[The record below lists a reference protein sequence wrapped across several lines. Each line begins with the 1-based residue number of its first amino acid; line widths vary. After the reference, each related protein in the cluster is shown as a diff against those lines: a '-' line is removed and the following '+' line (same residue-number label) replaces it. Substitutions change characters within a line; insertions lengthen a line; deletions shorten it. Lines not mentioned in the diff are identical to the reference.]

1 MVARLLPLPPGEGR
15 GDGVLGRR
23 TEVIRARNLRRDTTP
38 AERVLWQALRS
49 RTLNGTKFRRQVP
62 CGRYILDY
70 AVLSAKLAIEVDGG
84 SHFVADGPARDA
96 ERTAWPAAQGWRVL
110 RFTNPDVL
118 SNVDGVLQTIASTLA
133 ERPPH
138 PGPLPEGEGEQP

>member
-15 GDGVLGRR
+15 GEGVLERR
-23 TEVIRARNLRRDTTP
+23 TEVTRARDLRRDTTP

-49 RTLNGTKFRRQVP
+49 CALNGTKFRRQVP

-70 AVLSAKLAIEVDGG
+70 AVLSAKLAIEIDGE
-84 SHFVADGPARDA
+84 SHFIANGPARDA
-96 ERTAWPAAQGWRVL
+96 ERTAWLAAQGWRVL
-110 RFTNPDVL
+110 RFTNPAVL
-118 SNVDGVLQTIASTLA
+118 SNLDGVLQTIAAALV

-138 PGPLPEGEGEQP
+138 PNPLPKGEGEEP

>member
-1 MVARLLPLPPGEGR
+1 M
-15 GDGVLGRR
+15 
-23 TEVIRARNLRRDTTP
+23 TRARDLRRDTTP
-38 AERVLWQALRS
+38 AERVLWQVLRRRALD
-49 RTLNGTKFRRQVP
+49 GAKFRRQVP

-70 AVLSAKLAIEVDGG
+70 AALSAKLAIEVDGE

-96 ERTAWPAAQGWRVL
+96 ERTAWLAAQGWRVL

-118 SNVDGVLQTIASTLA
+118 SNLDGVLQTVAAAVA

-138 PGPLPEGEGEQP
+138 PNPLPEGKGEEP